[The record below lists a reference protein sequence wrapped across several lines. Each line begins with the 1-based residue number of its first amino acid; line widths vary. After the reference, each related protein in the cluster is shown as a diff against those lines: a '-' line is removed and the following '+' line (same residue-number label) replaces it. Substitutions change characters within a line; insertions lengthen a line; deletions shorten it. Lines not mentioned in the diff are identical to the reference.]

1 LQQGRPALSQMRDM
15 RIEDLLGRQ
24 PVELDMNQMREF
36 LRGRRVLVTGA
47 GGSIGSELARQIAS
61 FEPAELV
68 LFDHAE
74 NGLYFV
80 HNELAAQHP
89 QLRLF
94 PVVGDM
100 KDREGV
106 DRTFE
111 RFRPEVV
118 FHAAAHKHVP
128 LLEANPRE
136 AVLNN
141 IVGTRNLVDAADRS
155 GVSRFVLIST
165 DKAVNP
171 TSVMG
176 ASKRVCEILLQ
187 SRAQRSRTYF
197 ITI

>member
-1 LQQGRPALSQMRDM
+1 
-15 RIEDLLGRQ
+15 
-24 PVELDMNQMREF
+24 F
-36 LRGRRVLVTGA
+36 LRGKRVLVTGA

-68 LFDHAE
+68 LLDHAE

-80 HNELAAQHP
+80 HNEVAATHP
-89 QLRLF
+89 ALSLH
-94 PVVGDM
+94 PVVSELRDV
-100 KDREGV
+100 EGLNGV
-106 DRTFE
+106 LG
-111 RFRPEVV
+111 RFHPEVV

-141 IVGTRNLVDAADRS
+141 IVGTRNLVDAADRV

-176 ASKRVCEILLQ
+176 ASKRVCEIMLQ
-187 SRAQRSRTYF
+187 SRAQRSR
-197 ITI
+197 